1 MDESP
6 WHVLD
11 KRLTLDR
18 SPWLKVWDE
27 DVQLPD
33 GRVIHDWVRLEMP
46 RYVLIFAVT
55 VDGTVPFFRH
65 YKHGIG
71 RVLLDPPGGYVN
83 PSEDPLVAAQ
93 RELLEET
100 GMKAER
106 WTPLAAFVVDSNREA
121 GWGHLFLA
129 QGARKVAEPDADD
142 LEAYET
148 ILCPLDEVRTVWR
161 SGQVQHA
168 AASSLIALSLDEL
181 GAWQR

>member
-6 WHVLD
+6 WQVLD

-18 SPWLKVWDE
+18 SPWVKVWDE

-55 VDGTVPFFRH
+55 VEGTVPFFRH

-71 RVLLDPPGGYVN
+71 RVLVDPPGGYVN
-83 PSEDPLVAAQ
+83 AGEDPLAAAQ
-93 RELLEET
+93 RELMEET
-100 GMKAER
+100 GMQAER

-129 QGARKVAEPDADD
+129 QDARQVTAPDADD
-142 LEAYET
+142 LEEYET
-148 ILCPLDEVRTVWR
+148 LWIPLDQVRALWR
-161 SGQVQHA
+161 GGQVQHT
-168 AASSLIALSLDEL
+168 SSSALIALALDEL
-181 GAWQR
+181 GAL